1 MEQYYKIC
9 VLPEQYCK
17 KCVLLEQ
24 YCEISCLE
32 VSYDLVPEEL
42 KKSCSL
48 DSEENHLKCFSFQVD
63 KEN

>member
-1 MEQYYKIC
+1 M
-9 VLPEQYCK
+9 
-17 KCVLLEQ
+17 CVLLEQ

-48 DSEENHLKCFSFQVD
+48 DSGENHLKCFSFQVD